1 MFNVYSKVYIY
12 ILIYIIN
19 QTYIIFIYYTVTE
32 EEIRKGLV
40 NEPKRT
46 DRCLV
51 FMRELENINMKHE
64 KAERFVE
71 KTENHEINTEVD
83 LLLTKLKTELIPSH
97 LPADNIYNFK
107 TQWSDN
113 EGINEE
119 DHKDYLKLFC
129 DTFEKAILDLIERG
143 YNNTSVEAVGKIYP
157 EVLEHSHQAVQKVER
172 FHGREDIL
180 DIIKSYVLSTSEQ
193 PLIIHGES
201 GCGKTSVLAKAAL
214 QVIIN

>member
-1 MFNVYSKVYIY
+1 
-12 ILIYIIN
+12 
-19 QTYIIFIYYTVTE
+19 
-32 EEIRKGLV
+32 
-40 NEPKRT
+40 
-46 DRCLV
+46 
-51 FMRELENINMKHE
+51 MKHE
-64 KAERFVE
+64 KAWRFVE
-71 KTENHEINTEVD
+71 TTDDHEINTETES
-83 LLLTKLKTELIPSH
+83 LLTKMKTELIPSH
-97 LPADNIYNFK
+97 LPSDNIYNFK

-119 DHKDYLKLFC
+119 DHRDYLKLFC

-172 FHGREDIL
+172 FHGRESL
-180 DIIKSYVLSTSEQ
+180 LENIKTYLMSTSDQ

-214 QVIIN
+214 QVLIQLY